1 MAFGQ
6 VQNKPFFGLPG
17 NPVSTFVTF
26 EVLARPY
33 LAHLQGRLETASVTW
48 PGQATFEFKAGG
60 RQEYLRV
67 RAVPNAS
74 SVQLIAFE
82 AQGSGVMSSLSWANA
97 LAVVAPN
104 QMVQVGDTLPYLLMN
119 GL

>member
-1 MAFGQ
+1 
-6 VQNKPFFGLPG
+6 
-17 NPVSTFVTF
+17 
-26 EVLARPY
+26 
-33 LAHLQGRLETASVTW
+33 
-48 PGQATFEFKAGG
+48 
-60 RQEYLRV
+60 
-67 RAVPNAS
+67 
-74 SVQLIAFE
+74 VQLIAFE